1 MGGAGNLWGGFP
13 STEFPKRA
21 VSLPQAFQ
29 DRQIRN
35 IEQVSHNQ
43 SPQLPPTG
51 AIQNLPPLAF
61 ENWFEYAIRAQP
73 HHTDYAGVVW
83 HGSYI
88 TWMEEARVECLRSIG
103 IDFADLVALGCELPV
118 VELSI
123 RYHRPIQL
131 GMAAIVKTRMVNVSG
146 VRINWDY
153 QIQSPNFQDL
163 YVSAQV
169 TLVAI
174 DREKGKI
181 MRQLPEVMEEALA
194 RFAAIGE
201 K

>member
-1 MGGAGNLWGGFP
+1 M
-13 STEFPKRA
+13 S
-21 VSLPQAFQ
+21 Q
-29 DRQIRN
+29 
-35 IEQVSHNQ
+35 NQ

-51 AIQNLPPLAF
+51 AIQNLPQLTF
-61 ENWFEYAIRAQP
+61 ENWFEYTIRAQP
-73 HHTDYAGVVW
+73 HHTDYSGVVW
-83 HGSYI
+83 HGSYLI
-88 TWMEEARVECLRSIG
+88 WMEEARVECLRSIG
-103 IDFADLVALGCELPV
+103 IEFADLVALGCDLPV

-153 QIQSPNFQDL
+153 QIQSPDLQDL

-181 MRQLPEVMEEALA
+181 MRQLPAAMEEALT
-194 RFAAIGE
+194 RLAAMGE